1 MVLYRNMHKV
11 SLEKDR
17 ERIAGMFDRIAPHY
31 DRLNRLLSFR
41 TDIRWRKRL
50 VAEVQAG
57 KPGYVLDLACGT
69 GDVSLAL
76 WQAGI
81 RTAGADISGQMLA
94 IAREKTGRICS
105 ALRKSPNPAP
115 PPDFYLASAEELPFP
130 DNTFDA
136 VTISFGIRNF
146 DRRPECFQE
155 IRRVLKPGGKLLV
168 LELSKPRNRIW
179 RNLYGFYSGNILPL
193 VGRCIS
199 GDRTA
204 YRYLPASVSDFP
216 SGDAFL
222 EEYRR
227 CGFLET
233 ACRPLTGGIA
243 TLYRGRKP
251 GEN

>member
-1 MVLYRNMHKV
+1 MPKV

-50 VAEVQAG
+50 VAEVQTG

-81 RTAGADISGQMLA
+81 RTVGADISGQMLA
-94 IAREKTGRICS
+94 IAREKAGRLCPVGG
-105 ALRKSPNPAP
+105 KSGNRIPAP
-115 PPDFYLASAEELPFP
+115 EFRLASADELPFP

-146 DRRPECFQE
+146 DRRPQCFRE
-155 IRRVLKPGGKLLV
+155 ILRILKPGGRLLI
-168 LELSKPRNRIW
+168 LEFSKPRNRIW
-179 RNLYGFYSGNILPL
+179 RHLYGFYAGNILPL
-193 VGRCIS
+193 VGRWIS

-216 SGDAFL
+216 SGEAFL
-222 EEYRR
+222 EEYRQ
-227 CGFLET
+227 CGFRET

-243 TLYRGRKP
+243 TLYTGRKT
-251 GEN
+251 GQN